1 MKIAFA
7 SGKGGTGKTTF
18 AVNMAYLLSLSGYRV
33 KFLDLDVE
41 EPDGHLFLN
50 PQIESVVPVKV
61 FIPLFEMEKCTFC
74 KKCVQTCAFHA
85 LFMLGKEMLFFQ
97 ELCHSCKLCL
107 RICEKGAVKEGE
119 REVGVVRIGK
129 TDSSIIFVEGRLK
142 VGEARPMPVIDAA
155 KSHSGDGDIQIIDAP
170 PGTSCPF
177 VRSVY
182 DSDFVVLV
190 TEPTPFGLHDLE
202 KCVYFLKSIKKPFGL
217 VVNKEKG
224 EFPRLEEYVL
234 QNEIP
239 VLGRMPE
246 DLRIAK
252 VLSEGKILLRE
263 LPEYRARFEEI
274 FKRLKRMIH
283 GRN

>member
-1 MKIAFA
+1 
-7 SGKGGTGKTTF
+7 
-18 AVNMAYLLSLSGYRV
+18 V
-33 KFLDLDVE
+33 
-41 EPDGHLFLN
+41 
-50 PQIESVVPVKV
+50 
-61 FIPLFEMEKCTFC
+61 
-74 KKCVQTCAFHA
+74 
-85 LFMLGKEMLFFQ
+85 LGKEMLFFQ

-107 RICEKGAVKEGE
+107 RICEEGAIKEGE

-129 TDSSIIFVEGRLK
+129 TDSSIIFVEGRLN

-155 KSHSGDGDIQIIDAP
+155 KSHCVDGDIQVIDAP

-202 KCVYFLKSIKKPFGL
+202 KCINFLKSIKKPFGL
-217 VVNKEKG
+217 VINKEKG
-224 EFPRLEEYVL
+224 KFPKLEEYVL

-239 VLGRMPE
+239 VLGRVPE

-252 VLSEGKILLRE
+252 VLSEGKILLKE
-263 LPEYRARFEEI
+263 LPEYRACFEEI
-274 FKRLKRMIH
+274 FKSLKRMIH